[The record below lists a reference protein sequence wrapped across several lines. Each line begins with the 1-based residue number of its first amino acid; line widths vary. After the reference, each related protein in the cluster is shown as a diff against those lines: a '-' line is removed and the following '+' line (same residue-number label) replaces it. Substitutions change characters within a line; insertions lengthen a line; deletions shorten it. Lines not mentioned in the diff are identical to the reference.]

1 MSTPSHE
8 QIDKIDKNIK
18 YMSVA
23 RFVGIT
29 ASVLGGV
36 LIVFI
41 MLTTMY
47 KVLEISTTN
56 KEVSQTIRDCIDP
69 TGQCYKSGDRRSGA
83 AVKTINETQK
93 HIVTV
98 AAYCAKQP
106 GNQTLEQIEACVNK
120 ELNP

>member
-8 QIDKIDKNIK
+8 QIDRIDKNIK
-18 YMSVA
+18 YMSAA
-23 RFVGIT
+23 RFIGIT
-29 ASVLGGV
+29 ASLLGGA
-36 LIVFI
+36 LIVVI

-69 TGQCYKSGDRRSGA
+69 QGQCYRNGDRRSGA
-83 AVKTINETQK
+83 AVKTINESQK

-106 GNQTLEQIEACVNK
+106 GNKTLEQIEACVNK
-120 ELNP
+120 ELSK